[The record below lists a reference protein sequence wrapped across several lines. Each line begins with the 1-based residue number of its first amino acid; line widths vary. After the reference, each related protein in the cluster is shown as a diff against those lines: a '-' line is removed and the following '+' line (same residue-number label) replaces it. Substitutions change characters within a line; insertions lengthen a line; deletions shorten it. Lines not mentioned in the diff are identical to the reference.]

1 MRFIWR
7 KILWHRISNIPV
19 IKQSTMKKTLNITDT
34 LTKEFDK
41 ELREILLQD
50 LKKFKAEKGQF
61 LSNNQANTQDNDL
74 LVA

>member
-1 MRFIWR
+1 MAMKMR
-7 KILWHRISNIPV
+7 WHRFSNTLV
-19 IKQSTMKKTLNITDT
+19 IKTTTMEMALNITDS

-41 ELREILLQD
+41 ELREILIQD
-50 LKKFKAEKGQF
+50 LKKFKAENGKF

>member
-1 MRFIWR
+1 
-7 KILWHRISNIPV
+7 
-19 IKQSTMKKTLNITDT
+19 MKKTLNITDT